1 MIIKF
6 NEEMLKVVNSAL
18 IQLPYRISAPVISEI
33 NRQIQAIQESQ
44 KEQQIE
50 AMEVS
55 DATGE

>member
-33 NRQIQAIQESQ
+33 NRQIQAIRESERDVN
-44 KEQQIE
+44 KEE
-50 AMEVS
+50 GGKCAAE
-55 DATGE
+55 

>member
-33 NRQIQAIQESQ
+33 NRQIQAIRESEIDAN
-44 KEQQIE
+44 KEE
-50 AMEVS
+50 GGKCAAE
-55 DATGE
+55 

>member
-1 MIIKF
+1 MLIKF
-6 NEEMLKVVNSAL
+6 NKQMMQVVNEAL
-18 IQLPYRISAPVISEI
+18 VRMPYAQAAPVINEI

-55 DATGE
+55 DAAGE